1 MKRKAALVFA
11 LCLLILANRP
21 IHAAQPENSLETI
34 KENVEKMNVNPE
46 ELAKKAQK
54 LYEEYGSEL
63 AEKAQELYEEY
74 GSELMEKALELY
86 EEQKGEL
93 VDKAGQLYEDK
104 AGQLTEYAK
113 EGIKKSFL
121 DSVGDFFSDMAA
133 SVVDFFKGLFS

>member
-54 LYEEYGSEL
+54 LYEEYEVL
-63 AEKAQELYEEY
+63 HQAAVELYATGETDQRCPRC
-74 GSELMEKALELY
+74 GARLTQFQDDGY
-86 EEQKGEL
+86 ECMVQCPCGMS
-93 VDKAGQLYEDK
+93 YRHN
-104 AGQLTEYAK
+104 
-113 EGIKKSFL
+113 IL
-121 DSVGDFFSDMAA
+121 D
-133 SVVDFFKGLFS
+133 

>member
-63 AEKAQELYEEY
+63 
-74 GSELMEKALELY
+74 MEKALELY

-104 AGQLTEYAK
+104 AGQLAEYAK

>member
-63 AEKAQELYEEY
+63 
-74 GSELMEKALELY
+74 MEKALELY

-104 AGQLTEYAK
+104 AGQLAEYAK
-113 EGIKKSFL
+113 EGIKKSSL